1 MHPRKKQIVKAQG
14 GIPAYPTRFRYE
26 PFTVFATFLADGLR
40 VFRKGPLHSH
50 PIDFEGHEEY
60 WGKTIDKMIWS
71 FDQIANEYPNHP
83 YTAFFEKR
91 WKEAEA
97 NGISL
102 MQVYKDR
109 VQFNKMLEEK
119 KPTDEET
126 VAYVSRVQEGLNLFA
141 KYFQDLWD

>member
-14 GIPAYPTRFRYE
+14 GIPAYPAKFRYK

-40 VFRKGPLHSH
+40 VFRKEPLHSH
-50 PIDFEGHEEY
+50 PIDFEDHEED
-60 WGKTIDKMIWS
+60 WEKAIDKMIWS
-71 FDQIANEYPNHP
+71 FEQIANEYPDHP

-91 WKEAEA
+91 WKEAEV

-109 VQFNKMLEEK
+109 IQFDKMLEEK

-126 VAYVSRVQEGLNLFA
+126 TVYVSRVQEGLDLFA